1 MQEQVEALNQEID
14 NIDLEIDQ
22 EDMIYPEPLAPQVIG
37 DILIDREEDEM
48 VLVNNAAD
56 RVESDSSYGEE
67 DDSSSNSDW
76 SLFVFLLVSQL
87 NASRDSDS

>member
-1 MQEQVEALNQEID
+1 MDEEEEEDIEIQIDQEDIKMLEQVEALNQEID

-48 VLVNNAAD
+48 VLVNNAVD
-56 RVESDSSYGEE
+56 RVESDSSYGDE
-67 DDSSSNSDW
+67 DESSSNSD
-76 SLFVFLLVSQL
+76 
-87 NASRDSDS
+87 